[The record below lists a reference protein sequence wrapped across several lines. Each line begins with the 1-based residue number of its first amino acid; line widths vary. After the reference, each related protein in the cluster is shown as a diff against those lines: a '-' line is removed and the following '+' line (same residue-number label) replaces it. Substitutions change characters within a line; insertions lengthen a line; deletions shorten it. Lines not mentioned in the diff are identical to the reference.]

1 LLSDRVS
8 ARIDLD
14 GLVDRVVTESESR
27 LNRPDIFIPASPG
40 CSRGLLVT
48 ELLKRG
54 LVDAVYAYGKFGS
67 KVGDDVRGRVNEFRQ
82 RPRLGCRG
90 MLSVLRSGRNA

>member
-14 GLVDRVVTESESR
+14 GSVERVVTESESR
-27 LNRPDIFIPASPG
+27 LNRPDIFILASPG

-54 LVDAVYAYGKFGS
+54 LVDVTYAYDEFRS
-67 KVGDDVRGRVNEFRQ
+67 KVGDDVRGRS
-82 RPRLGCRG
+82 
-90 MLSVLRSGRNA
+90 MSSTSDHD